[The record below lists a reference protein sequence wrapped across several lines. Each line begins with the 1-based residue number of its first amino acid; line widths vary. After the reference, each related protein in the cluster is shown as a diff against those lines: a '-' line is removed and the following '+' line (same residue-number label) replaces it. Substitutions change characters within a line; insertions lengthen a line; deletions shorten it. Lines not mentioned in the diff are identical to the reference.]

1 MKFFKKTKPNQTT
14 ESQYDLDS
22 FSKLSITEQD
32 QLTDIESFYNYSN
45 LAYLHYNNGN
55 SMSKLEKVVEIL
67 NELEINFL
75 ELQKGVI
82 LFNPPTSPLY
92 ETLPMT
98 SEINIEDHTLLV
110 FNEELYK
117 GEVMT
122 LEEILQIASTI

>member
-1 MKFFKKTKPNQTT
+1 
-14 ESQYDLDS
+14 
-22 FSKLSITEQD
+22 
-32 QLTDIESFYNYSN
+32 
-45 LAYLHYNNGN
+45 
-55 SMSKLEKVVEIL
+55 MSKLKKVVEIL